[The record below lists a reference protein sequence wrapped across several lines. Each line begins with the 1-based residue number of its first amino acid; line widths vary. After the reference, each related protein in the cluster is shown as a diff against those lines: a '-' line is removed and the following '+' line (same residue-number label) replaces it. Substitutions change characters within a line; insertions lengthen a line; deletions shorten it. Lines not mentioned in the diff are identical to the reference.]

1 MWHKRHAMQLAA
13 QLPDDPDDALLVL
26 QYARQLVE
34 EFLVERRTQEGT
46 VVRFGPSRPIQ
57 SD

>member
-1 MWHKRHAMQLAA
+1 MWHKRHALQLAA

-34 EFLVERRTQEGT
+34 GFLVERHTQEGT
-46 VVRFGPSRPIQ
+46 VVRFGPRPEPQ
-57 SD
+57 